1 MKKFCLS
8 LSVLLFFYKNQ
19 VWASEQGMPQLNPEF
34 WSAQI
39 FWLIL
44 VFSSLYM
51 IIWKIFLPKI
61 SNSIENRKSRVIN
74 DVNEAQ
80 KIKEN
85 AEKKLKE
92 YEKIIEDSK
101 KQAKKI
107 TDDAKKKLDLD
118 IEKKKQKFNEDMEK
132 ELIDVEKE
140 IINLKK
146 SSLLNINKIAEEI
159 SSNLIKQIMGVE
171 INASKVSATVKD
183 ISNKRSEK
191 YL

>member
-1 MKKFCLS
+1 M
-8 LSVLLFFYKNQ
+8 
-19 VWASEQGMPQLNPEF
+19 
-34 WSAQI
+34 
-39 FWLIL
+39 
-44 VFSSLYM
+44 
-51 IIWKIFLPKI
+51 PKI
-61 SNSIENRKSRVIN
+61 SNRIENRKSRVIN

-101 KQAKKI
+101 KHAKKI
-107 TDDAKKKLDLD
+107 IDDAKKKLDLD

>member
-34 WSAQI
+34 WYAQI

-61 SNSIENRKSRVIN
+61 SISLENRKARVIN
-74 DVNEAQ
+74 DINEAQ

-101 KQAKKI
+101 KQSKKI

-118 IEKKKQKFNEDMEK
+118 IEKKKALDTKEKIKILRKSLTKFN
-132 ELIDVEKE
+132 
-140 IINLKK
+140 
-146 SSLLNINKIAEEI
+146 
-159 SSNLIKQIMGVE
+159 
-171 INASKVSATVKD
+171 KV
-183 ISNKRSEK
+183 
-191 YL
+191 

>member
-61 SNSIENRKSRVIN
+61 SISIENRKARVIN
-74 DVNEAQ
+74 DINEAQ

-101 KQAKKI
+101 KHAKKI
-107 TDDAKKKLDLD
+107 IDDAKKKLDLD

-132 ELIDVEKE
+132 ELIDTEKE
-140 IINLKK
+140 IVNLKK

-191 YL
+191 HL

>member
-1 MKKFCLS
+1 MNTTATNNPSFNYETSTYVMIGLLVISEILPFIKKTKGSGFIHSLLCL
-8 LSVLLFFYKNQ
+8 LRG
-19 VWASEQGMPQLNPEF
+19 SEC
-34 WSAQI
+34 
-39 FWLIL
+39 
-44 VFSSLYM
+44 
-51 IIWKIFLPKI
+51 
-61 SNSIENRKSRVIN
+61 
-74 DVNEAQ
+74 
-80 KIKEN
+80 
-85 AEKKLKE
+85 
-92 YEKIIEDSK
+92 
-101 KQAKKI
+101 QAKKI